1 MNQIYHSSNN
11 NIEWRMNMNNKQRFN
26 DIVKKTE
33 DKKDKIGR
41 AIIAFVSGGI
51 VAIIGQAFFD
61 LYNKGLNIEE
71 KDAIS
76 LMLVSIIFIT
86 ALLTGFGIFD
96 KIAQKAGAGAF
107 IPISGFANALTSSA
121 LESKSE
127 GLIYGIGSNMFKLAG
142 SVITYGIV
150 SAYIL
155 GILRYI
161 VLVIGGAM

>member
-1 MNQIYHSSNN
+1 M
-11 NIEWRMNMNNKQRFN
+11 NKQRFN
-26 DIVKKTE
+26 DIVEKTK
-33 DKKDKIGR
+33 DKKDKVGS
-41 AIIAFVSGGI
+41 ALVAFVSGGM
-51 VAIIGQAFFD
+51 VAVIGQLFFD
-61 LYNKGLNIEE
+61 FYSIILNVNE
-71 KDAIS
+71 KNS
-76 LMLVSIIFIT
+76 LTLMLVTIIFIA
-86 ALLTGFGIFD
+86 ALLTGIGVFD
-96 KIAQKAGAGAF
+96 KLAQKCGAGTF

-161 VLVIGGAM
+161 IFSIGGAF

>member
-1 MNQIYHSSNN
+1 
-11 NIEWRMNMNNKQRFN
+11 
-26 DIVKKTE
+26 
-33 DKKDKIGR
+33 
-41 AIIAFVSGGI
+41 
-51 VAIIGQAFFD
+51 
-61 LYNKGLNIEE
+61 
-71 KDAIS
+71 
-76 LMLVSIIFIT
+76 MLVTIIFIT

-96 KIAQKAGAGAF
+96 KISQNTGAGSF

-155 GILRYI
+155 GILRYF
-161 VLVIGGAM
+161 VMLIGGAL

>member
-1 MNQIYHSSNN
+1 M
-11 NIEWRMNMNNKQRFN
+11 NKQRFN
-26 DIVKKTE
+26 DAIKQTE
-33 DKKDKIGR
+33 DKKDKLGR

-51 VAIIGQAFFD
+51 VALIGQGFYD
-61 LYNKGLNIEE
+61 LYTKVLDVSD
-71 KDAIS
+71 KDGIS
-76 LMLVSIIFIT
+76 LMLVTVIFIT
-86 ALLTGFGIFD
+86 ALLTGIGVFD
-96 KIAQKAGAGAF
+96 KVSQKCGAGTF

-155 GILRYI
+155 GILRYF
-161 VLVIGGAM
+161 VLLIGGAL

>member
-1 MNQIYHSSNN
+1 MCYLFILTNN
-11 NIEWRMNMNNKQRFN
+11 NKEWRMNMNKQRFN

-33 DKKDKIGR
+33 DKKDKLGR
-41 AIIAFVSGGI
+41 ALIAFFSGGF

-61 LYNKGLNIEE
+61 LYNNIFEIND
-71 KDAIS
+71 KDS
-76 LMLVSIIFIT
+76 LTLMLVTIIFLT
-86 ALLTGFGIFD
+86 ALLTGIGIFD
-96 KIAQKAGAGAF
+96 KIAQKCGAGTF

-155 GILRYI
+155 GILRYL
-161 VLVIGGAM
+161 VLVIGGVL

>member
-1 MNQIYHSSNN
+1 M
-11 NIEWRMNMNNKQRFN
+11 NKQRFN
-26 DIVKKTE
+26 DAIKQTE
-33 DKKDKIGR
+33 DKKDKLGR

-51 VAIIGQAFFD
+51 VALIGQGFYD
-61 LYNKGLNIEE
+61 LYTKVLDVSD
-71 KDAIS
+71 KDGIS
-76 LMLVSIIFIT
+76 LMLVTVIFIT
-86 ALLTGFGIFD
+86 ALLTGIGVFD
-96 KIAQKAGAGAF
+96 KISQKCGAGTF

-155 GILRYI
+155 GILRYF
-161 VLVIGGAM
+161 VLLIGGAL

>member
-1 MNQIYHSSNN
+1 
-11 NIEWRMNMNNKQRFN
+11 MNNKQRFN

-33 DKKDKIGR
+33 DKKDKLGR
-41 AIIAFVSGGI
+41 ALVAFFSGGI
-51 VAIIGQAFFD
+51 VALIGQAFFD
-61 LYNKGLNIEE
+61 LYSKGFDINE
-71 KDAIS
+71 KDSIS

-86 ALLTGFGIFD
+86 ALLTGIGIFD
-96 KIAQKAGAGAF
+96 KISQKTGAGTF

-155 GILRYI
+155 GLLRYAF
-161 VLVIGGAM
+161 LVIGGAL